1 MKLFRLNKKF
11 KGFNEGTEFYLI
23 AESEFI
29 GVKEFVLR
37 TKDLKNVIS
46 VNESEFLKNFILMNH

>member
-1 MKLFRLNKKF
+1 MKLYRLNKQF
-11 KGFNEGTEFYLI
+11 KGFKKGTEFYLI

-37 TKDLKNVIS
+37 TTDLKNVIS
-46 VNESEFLKNFILMNH
+46 VNESEFLKNFILLNQ

>member
-1 MKLFRLNKKF
+1 MKRYTLKNHF
-11 KGFNEGTEFYLI
+11 KGIKKGTPFILI

-37 TKDLKNVIS
+37 SKDLTVRIS
-46 VNESEFLKNFILMNH
+46 INEREFQQNFIRLYE